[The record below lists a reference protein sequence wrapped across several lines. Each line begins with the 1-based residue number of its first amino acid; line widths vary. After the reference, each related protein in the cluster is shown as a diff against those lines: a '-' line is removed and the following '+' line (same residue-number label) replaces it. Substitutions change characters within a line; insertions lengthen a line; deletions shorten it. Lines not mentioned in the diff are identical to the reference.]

1 MLAILAL
8 IPEARHRWSWH
19 VGLVGL
25 AYAAAGLLFVFANK
39 LTTAAN
45 TVFLQ
50 ATNPLFVVALA
61 PWLLREPVRAAD
73 LAFMGVLALGLALLF
88 VGGQRHFA
96 TAPDPFLGN
105 VLAAGSALAW
115 AFTVTG
121 YRWLARRGGADHG
134 PIAAAA
140 AGGNLIVFLVCVRG
154 ALPRAA
160 GRATDWLIVFNL
172 AMSLIWGIDTL
183 FKMGAGLDIQ
193 QVLLT
198 NAAFTLGSMV
208 FEVPTGVVA
217 DTVGRRVS
225 LLLCLVTLFVTTL
238 LYVAIA
244 WRGGGFWAFM
254 WVSVF
259 LGLGYTFYTGA
270 VDAWLVDAL
279 KASGYDEPLER
290 VFSRGQMLF
299 GAAMLVGT
307 IGGGLLGQIRLDIPY
322 LVRAALVVPLFL
334 LAWFRMP
341 ELGFTP
347 RALQLRRVPAE
358 LRRVFV
364 EGLTYGLHNPV
375 VRPVMLASLVSMS
388 FMIFGFYS
396 WQRYFLDLLGRNLV
410 WVDGVISALVGLSL
424 IVGNACVGPLSRV
437 VRTRTGL
444 LMLSAGAQ
452 TVLAVACGLLTNF
465 FAVVSLYLLYGVAV
479 GLALPVK
486 QAYLK
491 PHIPSAQRATIISLD
506 SMFASSGGVLGQT
519 AWGWVARTRSIGTAW
534 AWSGLTLL
542 LGIPLY
548 WVARRRDQK
557 LDAIKS

>member
-1 MLAILAL
+1 M
-8 IPEARHRWSWH
+8 PARSAPPRDRASRR
-19 VGLVGL
+19 LVDRDLPRRVSARPCLRVPVARDHPGARARGL
-25 AYAAAGLLFVFANK
+25 AVPPGRAGAEPRVG
-39 LTTAAN
+39 
-45 TVFLQ
+45 
-50 ATNPLFVVALA
+50 VA
-61 PWLLREPVRAAD
+61 RARGDAGPTGGTRGRRD
-73 LAFMGVLALGLALLF
+73 PDGHGTQGL
-88 VGGQRHFA
+88 
-96 TAPDPFLGN
+96 
-105 VLAAGSALAW
+105 
-115 AFTVTG
+115 
-121 YRWLARRGGADHG
+121 DHH
-134 PIAAAA
+134 
-140 AGGNLIVFLVCVRG
+140 AGGGGMN
-154 ALPRAA
+154 PRTIIRTYFAIT
-160 GRATDWLIVFNL
+160 GLFNL

-375 VRPVMLASLVSMS
+375 VRPVTLASLV
-388 FMIFGFYS
+388 
-396 WQRYFLDLLGRNLV
+396 
-410 WVDGVISALVGLSL
+410 
-424 IVGNACVGPLSRV
+424 
-437 VRTRTGL
+437 
-444 LMLSAGAQ
+444 
-452 TVLAVACGLLTNF
+452 
-465 FAVVSLYLLYGVAV
+465 
-479 GLALPVK
+479 
-486 QAYLK
+486 
-491 PHIPSAQRATIISLD
+491 